1 MEKEFFLQWLKS
13 HKYCVLA
20 TAQAD
25 RPWAATMDYTVDD
38 SLNIYIGTSPA
49 SLKFQ
54 NIKRNPIVGL
64 VIDSQDES
72 GTLQLQGTAQERQ
85 PTNDNPANLVIRP
98 TFLIFKKKDEKTDEV
113 EVKELKM

>member
-1 MEKEFFLQWLKS
+1 MEKQFFLQWLKN

-20 TAQAD
+20 TAQD
-25 RPWAATMDYTVDD
+25 NKPWAATMDYTVDD

-72 GTLQLQGTAQERQ
+72 GTLQLQGTAQERK
-85 PTNDNPANLVIRP
+85 PTPDNQANLVIRP
-98 TFLIFKKKDEKTDEV
+98 TFFIFKRKDEKTGE
-113 EVKELKM
+113 EEMKELKM